1 MEKKTRH
8 SLFYGTTSE
17 RASLYAPSKPCVPV
31 WNGASLMTLNEEWA
45 ELFDKA
51 LPDYSA
57 LIHLLPS
64 VGLCKGRIMLPFYPK
79 PPVWKR
85 RKSLGIAYN
94 HPLRLNQK

>member
-1 MEKKTRH
+1 VEKKTRH

-45 ELFDKA
+45 ELCDKA

-57 LIHLLPS
+57 
-64 VGLCKGRIMLPFYPK
+64 
-79 PPVWKR
+79 
-85 RKSLGIAYN
+85 
-94 HPLRLNQK
+94 